1 MEQGS
6 TRNAGL
12 SGASLLAFCITGLA
26 FVMSI
31 PCLPYPGAVPLKA
44 LPILIL
50 VGVAWRDLQGRV
62 RLLLVA
68 ALLLSACGDVLLEL
82 DLFAPGV
89 GSFLLAQL
97 CYAWHFFSRRE
108 TGDLPYLRLALV
120 LLLPLAVSSQVLPA
134 TGDMMVPVG
143 VYMAVISIM
152 GIGAALHRKPSTL
165 LFTGAL
171 LFIISDCMIGINR
184 FVMPFSTAKYAIMLT
199 YYLGQLLILWGVLT
213 AERHDATGQEK

>member
-1 MEQGS
+1 MDQKL
-6 TRNAGL
+6 THKAGI
-12 SGASLLAFCITGLA
+12 SGPSLLAFSIPALA
-26 FVMSI
+26 FVI
-31 PCLPYPGAVPLKA
+31 GIGYLPYPGAVPLKA

-50 VGVAWRDLQGRV
+50 VGVAWRELQGRT
-62 RLLLVA
+62 RLLMVA
-68 ALLLSACGDVLLEL
+68 ALLFSAGGDVLLESN
-82 DLFAPGV
+82 LFAPGV

-97 CYAWHFFSRRE
+97 CYAGHFFSRRGS
-108 TGDLPYLRLALV
+108 GDLPYLRLSLV

-134 TGDMMVPVG
+134 TGDMMLPVG

-152 GIGAALHRKPSTL
+152 GIGVALHRKPSTL

-184 FVMPFSTAKYAIMLT
+184 FVMPFSTARYAIMLT

-213 AERHDATGQEK
+213 AERHSATGQEK